1 MTVVPPWSLNGR
13 PAVITGFGAGIG
25 RATATAFARAGARIA
40 GLDIDAQ
47 YGERAARELGAEG
60 AEAAFISCDTGDA
73 GAIESAFATIADTIG
88 PVDILVNNAGAG
100 SHTRPEDLSL
110 AEWEHVMAVSITGY
124 AMAAREAGRAMIRHG
139 RGGSI
144 VNVSSIAGLS
154 ALGRGNFAYS
164 VAKAGVNQLTREL
177 AVEWAG
183 HGIRVNAVAPCQ
195 VRTEAISS
203 LLADQRFDG
212 GAVEQRFIRGIPL
225 GRARRARRDRRC
237 HPLSGQRCRALRDGS
252 GDPRGRRQHGA
263 QCGGHARAR
272 MRPLPALGI
281 AHWTA
286 AVTTRQILTRA
297 SFRRVAG
304 PAWGATRG
312 SRRRARLPAR
322 PDSFRRA
329 RATAHPYPRDTPPA
343 DDPLPVK
350 CASTRKSQGI

>member
-1 MTVVPPWSLNGR
+1 MTVVPPWSLDGR
-13 PAVITGFGAGIG
+13 LAVITGFGAGIG

-40 GLDIDAQ
+40 GLEINAQ
-47 YGERAARELGAEG
+47 GGEKAARELGAEG
-60 AEAAFISCDTGDA
+60 AEATFISCDTGDA
-73 GAIESAFATIADTIG
+73 GEVESAFATIADTLG

-124 AMAAREAGRAMIRHG
+124 AMAGREAGRAMIRHG

-195 VRTEAISS
+195 VRTAAIDS

-225 GRARRARRDRRC
+225 GRLAEPDEIADVIHFLASDAARFVTGVVIPVD
-237 HPLSGQRCRALRDGS
+237 GGNTALN
-252 GDPRGRRQHGA
+252 A
-263 QCGGHARAR
+263 GGT
-272 MRPLPALGI
+272 P
-281 AHWTA
+281 
-286 AVTTRQILTRA
+286 
-297 SFRRVAG
+297 G
-304 PAWGATRG
+304 PG
-312 SRRRARLPAR
+312 
-322 PDSFRRA
+322 
-329 RATAHPYPRDTPPA
+329 
-343 DDPLPVK
+343 
-350 CASTRKSQGI
+350 

>member
-1 MTVVPPWSLNGR
+1 MTVVPPWSLAGR
-13 PAVITGFGAGIG
+13 LAVITGFGAGIG
-25 RATATAFARAGARIA
+25 RATAAAFARAGARIA
-40 GLDIDAQ
+40 GLDIDPQ
-47 YGERAARELGAEG
+47 CGERAARELGAE
-60 AEAAFISCDTGDA
+60 AVFISCDTGDA

-124 AMAAREAGRAMIRHG
+124 AMAAREAGRAMIAQG

-164 VAKAGVNQLTREL
+164 VAKGGVNQLTREL

-195 VRTEAISS
+195 VRTEGIGS

-225 GRARRARRDRRC
+225 GRLAEPDEIADVIHFLASDAARF
-237 HPLSGQRCRALRDGS
+237 
-252 GDPRGRRQHGA
+252 
-263 QCGGHARAR
+263 
-272 MRPLPALGI
+272 
-281 AHWTA
+281 
-286 AVTTRQILTRA
+286 VTG
-297 SFRRVAG
+297 VV
-304 PAWGATRG
+304 
-312 SRRRARLPAR
+312 
-322 PDSFRRA
+322 
-329 RATAHPYPRDTPPA
+329 
-343 DDPLPVK
+343 LPVDGGNT
-350 CASTRKSQGI
+350 ALNAGGTPGPG

>member
-1 MTVVPPWSLNGR
+1 MPK
-13 PAVITGFGAGIG
+13 
-25 RATATAFARAGARIA
+25 
-40 GLDIDAQ
+40 
-47 YGERAARELGAEG
+47 G

-225 GRARRARRDRRC
+225 GRLAEPDEIADVIHFLASDAARFVTGVVVPVDGGNTALNAGGTLRA
-237 HPLSGQRCRALRDGS
+237 G
-252 GDPRGRRQHGA
+252 
-263 QCGGHARAR
+263 
-272 MRPLPALGI
+272 MRPLLALGRS

-304 PAWGATRG
+304 PAWAATRG
-312 SRRRARLPAR
+312 SPA
-322 PDSFRRA
+322 PCLA
-329 RATAHPYPRDTPPA
+329 PCGAAPA
-343 DDPLPVK
+343 S
-350 CASTRKSQGI
+350 CAP